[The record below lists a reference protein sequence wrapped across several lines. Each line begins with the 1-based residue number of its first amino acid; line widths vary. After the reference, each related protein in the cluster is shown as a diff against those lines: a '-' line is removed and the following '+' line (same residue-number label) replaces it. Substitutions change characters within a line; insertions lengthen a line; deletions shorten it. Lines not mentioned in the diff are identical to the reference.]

1 LELQS
6 SILTFG
12 GVVDVVDGGHF
23 GSLYGFC
30 VSLYFFLREGERVVN
45 LSAYLSLHD
54 WPKSGNSPIT
64 LGYRP

>member
-30 VSLYFFLREGERVVN
+30 VSLSFFLRGGERVVN
-45 LSAYLSLHD
+45 HAGGCQDNL
-54 WPKSGNSPIT
+54 
-64 LGYRP
+64 